1 MVSLDVLSQTLELSC
16 KEWLKR
22 CLLLVM
28 RRALFQWD
36 CLDRSLQVSSPFGR
50 QNWTSFAIICV
61 KLVGNHE
68 LRLITS
74 WTVVNLRNY
83 FLLARGVLLRCGD
96 APSHGQPREVLS
108 ARGLF
113 FGHCRL
119 DNLMRSLQQ
128 QLPLCLRQ
136 LNSLI
141 IAQIRLLEE
150 VFFMLL
156 LL

>member
-1 MVSLDVLSQTLELSC
+1 M
-16 KEWLKR
+16 
-22 CLLLVM
+22 
-28 RRALFQWD
+28 
-36 CLDRSLQVSSPFGR
+36 
-50 QNWTSFAIICV
+50 
-61 KLVGNHE
+61 
-68 LRLITS
+68 
-74 WTVVNLRNY
+74 
-83 FLLARGVLLRCGD
+83 RCGD
-96 APSHGQPREVLS
+96 APSPGQPREVLS